1 MFNHPLTASP
11 WTRFTQDLADLTLGR
26 ACAGCSLPGTH
37 LCAECAEAAMPQV
50 TTHQHLEFP
59 EVMAGLRLP
68 IMRALTYSGSTRHMI
83 YRFKDHGDFS
93 LRPHLSY
100 ALAAAL
106 IQLVDQ
112 LDRPRYLAT
121 PIPSRSRSI
130 RKRGFCPITQL
141 TDEAIRR
148 FTSTPVRLTRHD
160 LLRDVRTL
168 RSDKSLGTAD
178 RALVAGGAFRLTAT
192 PPLLPVIVVDDVV
205 TSGATMREAIAT
217 LLHEGV
223 HVVGG
228 VALAATP
235 RR

>member
-1 MFNHPLTASP
+1 MFNRHLAGSHWVTFA
-11 WTRFTQDLADLTLGR
+11 RDLADLSLGR

-37 LCAECAEAAMPQV
+37 LCAECAQAAMPRV
-50 TTHQHLEFP
+50 TTHQYVDFP
-59 EVMAGLRLP
+59 DVMVGLRLP
-68 IMRALTYSGSTRHMI
+68 IVRALTYSGSTRHMI

-106 IQLVDQ
+106 LHLVDQ
-112 LDRPRYLAT
+112 LGLPRYLAT
-121 PIPSRSRSI
+121 PVPSRSRSI

-141 TDEAIRR
+141 MDLAIRQIDVN
-148 FTSTPVRLTRHD
+148 PVCLTRHD
-160 LLRDVRTL
+160 LLRDIRTI
-168 RSDKSLGTAD
+168 RSDKSLGSAD
-178 RALVAGGAFRLTAT
+178 RAFVAGGAFRLSAT
-192 PPLLPVIVVDDVV
+192 PPQLPVIVVDDVV

-217 LLHEGV
+217 LLHAGV

-228 VALAATP
+228 AALAATP

>member
-1 MFNHPLTASP
+1 MFSQPP
-11 WTRFTQDLADLTLGR
+11 TRSRWATFTRDLADLTLGR

-37 LCAECAEAAMPQV
+37 LCAECTQAAMPQV
-50 TTHQHLEFP
+50 STHQHVDFP
-59 EVMAGLRLP
+59 DVMVGLRIP
-68 IMRALTYSGSTRHMI
+68 IVRALTYSGSTRHMI

-106 IQLVDQ
+106 LHLVDHFSF
-112 LDRPRYLAT
+112 PRYIST
-121 PIPSRSRSI
+121 PIPSRTRSI

-141 TDEAIRR
+141 LDAAIRQLEVA
-148 FTSTPVRLTRHD
+148 PVDLARHD
-160 LLRDVRTL
+160 LLRDIRTI

-178 RALVAGGAFRLTAT
+178 RALVAGGAFRLAAT
-192 PPLLPVIVVDDVV
+192 PPQLPVIVVDDVV

-217 LLHEGV
+217 LLHAGV